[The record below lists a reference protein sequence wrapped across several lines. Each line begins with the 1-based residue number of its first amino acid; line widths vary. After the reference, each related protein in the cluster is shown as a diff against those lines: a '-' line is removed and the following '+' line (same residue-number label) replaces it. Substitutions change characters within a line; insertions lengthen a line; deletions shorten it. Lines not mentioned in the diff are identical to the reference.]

1 MADENLKNDVSVFGD
16 KVTSTML
23 PNNFS
28 PAYQLYVINN
38 DQQSQSVAGRANQA
52 AQGAYDAQVRNDEQD
67 IALDDHELRI
77 SHIEGDYISTSKS
90 TDQSVQSAGGN
101 FKIGAISSPTSD
113 KLQVEGSENVSVSYK
128 VSGLQVVTARQ
139 TGWTAA
145 TGTAALGAFAANQ
158 PYSTS
163 ATYIQAE
170 AQAVAVG
177 LFQAR
182 QRIKAL
188 EDALRYHGLIN

>member
-1 MADENLKNDVSVFGD
+1 MADDNLKNDVSVFGD

-38 DQQSQSVAGRANQA
+38 DRQSQSVAGRANQA
-52 AQGAYDAQVRNDEQD
+52 AQGAYDAQKRNDEQD
-67 IALDDHELRI
+67 IVLDDHEGRI
-77 SHIEGDYISTSKS
+77 TYIEGDYISTSKA

-101 FKIGAISSPTSD
+101 FKIGSVSSPTSD

-128 VSGLQVVTARQ
+128 VAGLQVVTSRQ

-145 TGTAALGAFAANQ
+145 TGTAALGTFAANQ
-158 PYSTS
+158 AYSTS